1 MILNFK
7 TRKEARDYC
16 WKWSIPLKNINKQS
30 AGSHPWTVRTKET
43 RFVSGK
49 DYKLIDVEGFTDNDK
64 NVANRIQAQQI
75 NKFMNGV
82 VNITMRDGDRYTFN
96 APAGVA
102 MNTLRAW
109 EAKYFTEVVPGKE
122 PAPKRAKKP
131 KPVGKPS
138 AVPAPAKPDLDSELD
153 GGVNLAPA
161 VTEPPVAKPAAPQ
174 PATVEAMPGCFVADR
189 PYVLVDEA
197 GFLRSHT
204 ANKRIVQHIKN
215 NNGVLV
221 FSNVDGDGDATITQ
235 ERTLPYIMHRERKFF
250 RELGTGKA
258 PANTPAVQTVDIA
271 KQQRDKE
278 IIEAAQAVE
287 DALAEHQKAIEVV
300 AQKARAVREAAAKL
314 ALLAS
319 K

>member
-1 MILNFK
+1 MILYFK

-49 DYKLIDVEGFTDNDK
+49 DYKLIDVEGFTDNGK

-82 VNITMRDGDRYTFN
+82 VSITSRDGDRYTFN

-109 EAKYFTEVVPGKE
+109 EAKYFTEVVPGKA

-138 AVPAPAKPDLDSELD
+138 VAPAPAKPDLDSELD
-153 GGVNLAPA
+153 GGVNLAPT
-161 VTEPPVAKPAAPQ
+161 TEPVAKPAAPQ
-174 PATVEAMPGCFVADR
+174 PALVEAMPHNFVANR
-189 PYVLVDEA
+189 PYVLVDEL

-204 ANKRIVQHIKN
+204 ANERIVQHIKN

-221 FSNVDGDGDATITQ
+221 FDSVDGDGDATIEQ
-235 ERTLPYIMHRERKFF
+235 DRSLQFVMHRERVFF
-250 RELGTGKA
+250 RELGTGN
-258 PANTPAVQTVDIA
+258 PANTPSVQTVDIT

-278 IIEAAQAVE
+278 IIKATQAVE
-287 DALAEHQKAIEVV
+287 DALAEHQTAIVV
-300 AQKARAVREAAAKL
+300 VTQKARAVREAAAKL
-314 ALLAS
+314 ALLAR

>member
-7 TRKEARDYC
+7 TRNEARTYC
-16 WKWSIPLKNINKQS
+16 WKWSIPLKNITKGS
-30 AGSHPWTVRTKET
+30 GSHPWTVRTKET
-43 RFVSGK
+43 RFETGK
-49 DYKLIDVEGFTDNDK
+49 DYKLVDVEGFTDNGK
-64 NVANRIQAQQI
+64 NIANSVQSKQI
-75 NKFMNGV
+75 HQLLNGV
-82 VNITMRDGDRYTFN
+82 VHIASRNGDRYTFD

-109 EAKYFTEVVPGKE
+109 EAKYFSEVAPAKA

-174 PATVEAMPGCFVADR
+174 PATVEAMPGCFVANR

-221 FSNVDGDGDATITQ
+221 FSNVDGDGDATIT
-235 ERTLPYIMHRERKFF
+235 EDRTLPYIMHRERKFF

-258 PANTPAVQTVDIA
+258 PATTSAVQAVDIS
-271 KQQRDKE
+271 KQQHDQLV
-278 IIEAAQAVE
+278 IAAAQAVE
-287 DALAEHQKAIEVV
+287 DALAEHQAAIVV
-300 AQKARAVREAAAKL
+300 VTQKARAVREAAAKL
-314 ALLAS
+314 ALLARQ
-319 K
+319 

>member
-7 TRKEARDYC
+7 TRNEARAYC
-16 WKWSIPLKNINKQS
+16 WKWSIPLKNITKGS
-30 AGSHPWTVRTKET
+30 GSHPWTVRTKET
-43 RFVSGK
+43 RFETNK
-49 DYKLIDVEGFTDNDK
+49 QYKLVDFDGFTNDGK
-64 NVANRIQAQQI
+64 NTANRVQAKQI
-75 NKFMNGV
+75 NDYLNGIV
-82 VNITMRDGDRYTFN
+82 KITSRSGDTYTFD
-96 APAGVA
+96 APVGVA
-102 MNTLRAW
+102 MFTLRAW
-109 EAKYFTEVVPGKE
+109 EAKYFTEVVPAK
-122 PAPKRAKKP
+122 AAKPKRAKKP

-138 AVPAPAKPDLDSELD
+138 VAPAPAKPDLDSELD

-161 VTEPPVAKPAAPQ
+161 VTTEPVAKPAAPQ
-174 PATVEAMPGCFVADR
+174 PAMIEAMPNNFVQGR

-204 ANKRIVQHIKN
+204 ANKNIVKHIKN

-221 FSNVDGDGDATITQ
+221 FESVDGDGDAVIYND
-235 ERTLPYIMHRERKFF
+235 RSLPFVMHRERKFF
-250 RELGTGKA
+250 RELGTGN

-271 KQQRDKE
+271 KQQHDQE

-300 AQKARAVREAAAKL
+300 TQKARAVREAAAKL
-314 ALLAS
+314 ALLAR

>member
-7 TRKEARDYC
+7 TRNEARAYC
-16 WKWSIPLKNINKQS
+16 WKWSIPLKNITKGS
-30 AGSHPWTVRTKET
+30 GSHPWTVRTKET
-43 RFVSGK
+43 RFETGK
-49 DYKLIDVEGFTDNDK
+49 DYKLVDVEGFTDNGK
-64 NVANRIQAQQI
+64 NIANSVQSKQI
-75 NKFMNGV
+75 HQLMNGV
-82 VNITMRDGDRYTFN
+82 VHIASRNGDRYTFD

-109 EAKYFTEVVPGKE
+109 EAKYFTEVAPAKA

-138 AVPAPAKPDLDSELD
+138 VAPVPAKPDLDSELD
-153 GGVNLAPA
+153 GGVNLAPT
-161 VTEPPVAKPAAPQ
+161 TEPVAKPAASQ
-174 PATVEAMPGCFVADR
+174 PATVEAMPGNFVANR

-197 GFLRSHT
+197 GFMRSHT

-221 FSNVDGDGDATITQ
+221 FVTVDGDGDATISQ
-235 ERTLPYIMHRERKFF
+235 ERSLPFVMHRERKFF
-250 RELGTGKA
+250 RELGTGTVQA
-258 PANTPAVQTVDIA
+258 DTPAVQTVDIA

-314 ALLAS
+314 ALLAR

>member
-16 WKWSIPLKNINKQS
+16 WKWSIPLKNITKGS
-30 AGSHPWTVRTKET
+30 GSHPWTVRTKET
-43 RFVSGK
+43 RFETGK
-49 DYKLIDVEGFTDNDK
+49 DYKLVDVEGFTDNGK
-64 NVANRIQAQQI
+64 NIANSVQSKQI
-75 NKFMNGV
+75 HQLLNGV
-82 VNITMRDGDRYTFN
+82 VNIASRNGDRYTFN

-109 EAKYFTEVVPGKE
+109 EAKYFVEVAPAKA

-138 AVPAPAKPDLDSELD
+138 AAPVPAKPDLDSELD
-153 GGVNLAPA
+153 GGVNLAP
-161 VTEPPVAKPAAPQ
+161 VTTEPVAKPAAPQ
-174 PATVEAMPGCFVADR
+174 PADIEAMPTHFVAGR
-189 PYVLVDEA
+189 PYVLVDEV

-204 ANKRIVQHIKN
+204 ANKRIVQHIKD
-215 NNGVLV
+215 NNGIMVLE
-221 FSNVDGDGDATITQ
+221 SVDGDGDASITQ
-235 ERTLPYIMHRERKFF
+235 DRTLPYIMHRERKFF

-258 PANTPAVQTVDIA
+258 AADTPAVQTVDIA

-300 AQKARAVREAAAKL
+300 TQKARAVREAAAKL
-314 ALLAS
+314 ALLAR

>member
-16 WKWSIPLKNINKQS
+16 WKWSIPLKNITKGS
-30 AGSHPWTVRTKET
+30 GSHPWTVRTKET
-43 RFVSGK
+43 RFETGK
-49 DYKLIDVEGFTDNDK
+49 DYKLVDVEGFTDNGK
-64 NVANRIQAQQI
+64 NIANSVQSKQI
-75 NKFMNGV
+75 NQLLNGV
-82 VNITMRDGDRYTFN
+82 VNIASRNGDRYTFN

-109 EAKYFTEVVPGKE
+109 EAKYFIEVAPAKA

-138 AVPAPAKPDLDSELD
+138 VAPVPAKPDLDSELD
-153 GGVNLAPA
+153 GGVNLAPT
-161 VTEPPVAKPAAPQ
+161 TEPVAKPAAPQ
-174 PATVEAMPGCFVADR
+174 PATVEAMPGNFVANR

-221 FSNVDGDGDATITQ
+221 FVTVDGDGDATISQ
-235 ERTLPYIMHRERKFF
+235 DRSLPFVMHRERKFF
-250 RELGTGKA
+250 RELGTGTVQA
-258 PANTPAVQTVDIA
+258 DTPAVQTVDIA

-300 AQKARAVREAAAKL
+300 TQKARAVREAAAKL
-314 ALLAS
+314 ALLAR

>member
-16 WKWSIPLKNINKQS
+16 WKWSIPLKNITKGS
-30 AGSHPWTVRTKET
+30 GSHPWTVRTKET
-43 RFVSGK
+43 RFETGK
-49 DYKLIDVEGFTDNDK
+49 DYKLVDAEGFTDNGK
-64 NVANRIQAQQI
+64 NIANSVQSKQI
-75 NKFMNGV
+75 HQLLNGV
-82 VNITMRDGDRYTFN
+82 VHIASRNGDRYTFD

-109 EAKYFTEVVPGKE
+109 EAKYFTEVAPAKA

-138 AVPAPAKPDLDSELD
+138 AAPVPAKPDLDSELD
-153 GGVNLAPA
+153 GGVNLAP
-161 VTEPPVAKPAAPQ
+161 TIEPVAKPAAPQ
-174 PATVEAMPGCFVADR
+174 PATVEAMPGNFVANR

-221 FSNVDGDGDATITQ
+221 FESVDGDGDAVIYKD
-235 ERTLPYIMHRERKFF
+235 RSLPFVMHRERKFF
-250 RELGTGKA
+250 RELGTGTVQA
-258 PANTPAVQTVDIA
+258 DTPAVQTVDIA

-300 AQKARAVREAAAKL
+300 TQKARAVREAAAKL
-314 ALLAS
+314 ALLAR

>member
-16 WKWSIPLKNINKQS
+16 WKWSIPLKNITKGS
-30 AGSHPWTVRTKET
+30 GSHPWTVRTKET
-43 RFVSGK
+43 RFETGK
-49 DYKLIDVEGFTDNDK
+49 DYKLVDVEGFTDNGK
-64 NVANRIQAQQI
+64 NIANSVQSKQI
-75 NKFMNGV
+75 HQLLNGV
-82 VNITMRDGDRYTFN
+82 VNIASRNGDRYTFN

-109 EAKYFTEVVPGKE
+109 EAKYFTEVAPAKA

-138 AVPAPAKPDLDSELD
+138 VAPAPAKPDLDSELD
-153 GGVNLAPA
+153 GGVNLAP
-161 VTEPPVAKPAAPQ
+161 VTEPVAKPAAPQ
-174 PATVEAMPGCFVADR
+174 PATVEAMPTHFVAGR

-215 NNGVLV
+215 NNGIMVLE
-221 FSNVDGDGDATITQ
+221 SVDGDGDASITQ
-235 ERTLPYIMHRERKFF
+235 DRTLPYIMHRERKFF

-258 PANTPAVQTVDIA
+258 PVNSPAVQAVDVA
-271 KQQRDKE
+271 AQQRNKE
-278 IIEAAQAVE
+278 IIEAALAVE

>member
-16 WKWSIPLKNINKQS
+16 WKWSIPLKNITKGS
-30 AGSHPWTVRTKET
+30 GSHPWTVRTKET
-43 RFVSGK
+43 RFETGK
-49 DYKLIDVEGFTDNDK
+49 DYKLVDAEGFTDNGK
-64 NVANRIQAQQI
+64 NIANSVQSKQI
-75 NKFMNGV
+75 HQLLNGV
-82 VNITMRDGDRYTFN
+82 VHIASRNGDRYTFD

-109 EAKYFTEVVPGKE
+109 EAKYFTEVAPAKA

-138 AVPAPAKPDLDSELD
+138 VAPAPAKPDLDSELD
-153 GGVNLAPA
+153 GGVNLAP
-161 VTEPPVAKPAAPQ
+161 TIEPVAKPVAPQ
-174 PATVEAMPGCFVADR
+174 PATVEAMPGNFVANR
-189 PYVLVDEA
+189 PYVLVDVD

-221 FSNVDGDGDATITQ
+221 FESVDGDGDAVIYKD
-235 ERTLPYIMHRERKFF
+235 RSLPFVMHRERKFF
-250 RELGTGKA
+250 RELGTGTVQA
-258 PANTPAVQTVDIA
+258 DTPAVHTVDIA

-300 AQKARAVREAAAKL
+300 TQKARAVREAAAKL
-314 ALLAS
+314 ALLAR

>member
-16 WKWSIPLKNINKQS
+16 WKWSIPLKNITKGS
-30 AGSHPWTVRTKET
+30 GSHPWTVRTKET
-43 RFVSGK
+43 RFETGK
-49 DYKLIDVEGFTDNDK
+49 DYKLVDVEGFTDNGK
-64 NVANRIQAQQI
+64 NIANSVQSKQI
-75 NKFMNGV
+75 NQLLNGV
-82 VNITMRDGDRYTFN
+82 VNIASRNGDRYTFN

-109 EAKYFTEVVPGKE
+109 EAKYFIEVAPAKA

-138 AVPAPAKPDLDSELD
+138 AAPVPAKPDLDSELD
-153 GGVNLAPA
+153 GGVNLAPT
-161 VTEPPVAKPAAPQ
+161 TEPVAKPAAPQ
-174 PATVEAMPGCFVADR
+174 PATVEAMPGNFVANR

-221 FSNVDGDGDATITQ
+221 FVTVDGDGDATISQ
-235 ERTLPYIMHRERKFF
+235 DRSLPFVMHRERKFF
-250 RELGTGKA
+250 RELGTGTVQA
-258 PANTPAVQTVDIA
+258 DTPAVQTVDIA

-300 AQKARAVREAAAKL
+300 TQKARAVREAAAKL
-314 ALLAS
+314 ALLAR

>member
-7 TRKEARDYC
+7 TRNEARAYC
-16 WKWSIPLKNINKQS
+16 WKWSIPLKNITKGS
-30 AGSHPWTVRTKET
+30 GSHPWTVRTKET
-43 RFVSGK
+43 RFETNK
-49 DYKLIDVEGFTDNDK
+49 QYKLVDVEGFTNDGK
-64 NVANRIQAQQI
+64 NTANRVQAKQI
-75 NKFMNGV
+75 NDYLDGIVKITSRNG
-82 VNITMRDGDRYTFN
+82 DAYTFE
-96 APAGVA
+96 APVGVA
-102 MNTLRAW
+102 MFTLRAW
-109 EAKYFTEVVPGKE
+109 EAKYFTEVVPAKAS
-122 PAPKRAKKP
+122 APKRAKKP
-131 KPVGKPS
+131 KPVGTPS

-161 VTEPPVAKPAAPQ
+161 TTEPVAKPAAPQ
-174 PATVEAMPGCFVADR
+174 PADIEAMPTHFVAGR
-189 PYVLVDEA
+189 PYVLIDEA

-204 ANKRIVQHIKN
+204 ANKRIVQHIKD
-215 NNGVLV
+215 NNGIMVLE
-221 FSNVDGDGDATITQ
+221 SVDGDGDASITQ
-235 ERTLPYIMHRERKFF
+235 DRTLPYIMHRERKFF

-258 PANTPAVQTVDIA
+258 AADTPAVQTVDIA

-300 AQKARAVREAAAKL
+300 TQKARAVREAAAKL

>member
-7 TRKEARDYC
+7 TRNEARTYC
-16 WKWSIPLKNINKQS
+16 WKWSIPLKNITKGS
-30 AGSHPWTVRTKET
+30 GSHPWTVRTKET
-43 RFVSGK
+43 RFETGK
-49 DYKLIDVEGFTDNDK
+49 DYKLVDVEGFTDNGK
-64 NVANRIQAQQI
+64 NIANSVQSKQI
-75 NKFMNGV
+75 HQLLNGV
-82 VNITMRDGDRYTFN
+82 VNIASRNGDRYTFN

-109 EAKYFTEVVPGKE
+109 EAKYFTEVVPAK
-122 PAPKRAKKP
+122 AAKPKRAKKP

-138 AVPAPAKPDLDSELD
+138 VAPAPAKPDLDSELD

-161 VTEPPVAKPAAPQ
+161 VTTEPVAKPAAPQ
-174 PATVEAMPGCFVADR
+174 PATIEAMPGNFVANR

-215 NNGVLV
+215 NNGIMVLE
-221 FSNVDGDGDATITQ
+221 SVDGDGDASITQ
-235 ERTLPYIMHRERKFF
+235 DRTLPYIMHRERKFF
-250 RELGTGKA
+250 RELGTGTVQA
-258 PANTPAVQTVDIA
+258 DTPAVQAVDVA
-271 KQQRDKE
+271 AQQRNKE
-278 IIEAAQAVE
+278 IIEAALAVE
-287 DALAEHQKAIEVV
+287 DALTEHQKAIEVV

>member
-7 TRKEARDYC
+7 TRNEARSYC
-16 WKWSIPLKNINKQS
+16 WKWSIPLKNITKGS
-30 AGSHPWTVRTKET
+30 GSHPWTVRTKET
-43 RFVSGK
+43 RFETNK
-49 DYKLIDVEGFTDNDK
+49 QYKLVDVEGFTNDGK
-64 NVANRIQAQQI
+64 NTANRVQAKQI
-75 NKFMNGV
+75 NDYLNGIV
-82 VNITMRDGDRYTFN
+82 KITSRNGDTYTFE
-96 APAGVA
+96 APVGVA
-102 MNTLRAW
+102 MFTLRAW
-109 EAKYFTEVVPGKE
+109 EAKYFTEVAPAKAS
-122 PAPKRAKKP
+122 APKRAKKP

-138 AVPAPAKPDLDSELD
+138 VAPAPVKPDLDSELD

-161 VTEPPVAKPAAPQ
+161 TTEPVAKPAAPQ
-174 PATVEAMPGCFVADR
+174 PADIEAMPTHFVAGR

-215 NNGVLV
+215 NNGIMVLE
-221 FSNVDGDGDATITQ
+221 SVDGDGDASITQ
-235 ERTLPYIMHRERKFF
+235 DRTLPYIMHRERKFF

-258 PANTPAVQTVDIA
+258 PANAPAVQAVDIA
-271 KQQRDKE
+271 KQQREKE
-278 IIEAAQAVE
+278 IIEAALAVE

>member
-7 TRKEARDYC
+7 TRNEARAYC
-16 WKWSIPLKNINKQS
+16 WKWSIPLKNITKGS
-30 AGSHPWTVRTKET
+30 GSHPWTVRTKET
-43 RFVSGK
+43 RFETGK
-49 DYKLIDVEGFTDNDK
+49 DYKLVDVEGFTDNGK
-64 NVANRIQAQQI
+64 NIANSVQSKQI
-75 NKFMNGV
+75 HQLLNGV
-82 VNITMRDGDRYTFN
+82 VNITSRNGDRYTFD

-109 EAKYFTEVVPGKE
+109 EAKYFTEVAPAKA

-138 AVPAPAKPDLDSELD
+138 VAPVPAKPDLDSELD
-153 GGVNLAPA
+153 GGVNLAPT
-161 VTEPPVAKPAAPQ
+161 TEPVAKPAAPQ
-174 PATVEAMPGCFVADR
+174 PATVEAMPGNFVVNR

-221 FSNVDGDGDATITQ
+221 FVTVDGDGDATISQ
-235 ERTLPYIMHRERKFF
+235 DRSLPFVMHRERKFF
-250 RELGTGKA
+250 RELGTGA
-258 PANTPAVQTVDIA
+258 VQADTPAVQTVDIA

-300 AQKARAVREAAAKL
+300 TQKARAVREAAAKL
-314 ALLAS
+314 ALLAR

>member
-16 WKWSIPLKNINKQS
+16 WKWSIPLKNITKGS
-30 AGSHPWTVRTKET
+30 GSHPWTVRTKET
-43 RFVSGK
+43 RFETGK
-49 DYKLIDVEGFTDNDK
+49 DYKLVDVEGFTDNGK
-64 NVANRIQAQQI
+64 NIANSVQSKQI
-75 NKFMNGV
+75 HQLLNGV
-82 VNITMRDGDRYTFN
+82 VNIASRNGDRYTFN

-109 EAKYFTEVVPGKE
+109 EAKYFVEVSPAKA

-138 AVPAPAKPDLDSELD
+138 AAPVPAKPDLDSELD
-153 GGVNLAPA
+153 GGVNLAP
-161 VTEPPVAKPAAPQ
+161 VTTEPVAKPAAPQ
-174 PATVEAMPGCFVADR
+174 PADIEAMPTHFVAGR
-189 PYVLVDEA
+189 PYVLVDEV

-204 ANKRIVQHIKN
+204 ANKRIVQHIKD
-215 NNGVLV
+215 NNGIMVLE
-221 FSNVDGDGDATITQ
+221 SVDGDGDASITQ
-235 ERTLPYIMHRERKFF
+235 DRTLPYIMHRERKFF

-258 PANTPAVQTVDIA
+258 AADTPAVQTVDIA

-300 AQKARAVREAAAKL
+300 TQKARAVREAAAKL
-314 ALLAS
+314 ALLAR

>member
-16 WKWSIPLKNINKQS
+16 WKWSIPLKNITKGS
-30 AGSHPWTVRTKET
+30 GSHPWTVRTKET
-43 RFVSGK
+43 RFETGK
-49 DYKLIDVEGFTDNDK
+49 DYKLVDVEGFTDNGK
-64 NVANRIQAQQI
+64 NIANRVQSKQI
-75 NKFMNGV
+75 HQLLNGV
-82 VNITMRDGDRYTFN
+82 VNIASRNGDRYTFN

-109 EAKYFTEVVPGKE
+109 EAKYFTEVAPAKA

-138 AVPAPAKPDLDSELD
+138 VAPAPAKPDLDSELD

-161 VTEPPVAKPAAPQ
+161 VTEPSVAKPAAPQ
-174 PATVEAMPGCFVADR
+174 PALVEAMPGCFVADR
-189 PYVLVDEA
+189 PYVLVDEP

-235 ERTLPYIMHRERKFF
+235 DRSLPFVMHRERKFF
-250 RELGTGKA
+250 RELGTGN
-258 PANTPAVQTVDIA
+258 PANTPAVQAVDIS
-271 KQQRDKE
+271 KQQHDQLV
-278 IIEAAQAVE
+278 IAAAQAVE

-314 ALLAS
+314 ALLAN

>member
-16 WKWSIPLKNINKQS
+16 WKWSIPLKNITKGS
-30 AGSHPWTVRTKET
+30 GSHPWTVRTKET
-43 RFVSGK
+43 RFETGK
-49 DYKLIDVEGFTDNDK
+49 DYKLVDVEGFTDNGK
-64 NVANRIQAQQI
+64 NIANSVQSKQI
-75 NKFMNGV
+75 HQLLNGV
-82 VNITMRDGDRYTFN
+82 VNIASRNGDRYTFN

-109 EAKYFTEVVPGKE
+109 EAKYFTEVAPAKA

-138 AVPAPAKPDLDSELD
+138 AAPVPAKPDLDSELD
-153 GGVNLAPA
+153 GGVNLAQ
-161 VTEPPVAKPAAPQ
+161 TIEPVAKPAAPQ
-174 PATVEAMPGCFVADR
+174 PATVEAMPGNFVANR

-221 FSNVDGDGDATITQ
+221 FVTVDGDGDATISQ
-235 ERTLPYIMHRERKFF
+235 DRSLPFVIHRERKFF
-250 RELGTGKA
+250 RELGTGTVQA
-258 PANTPAVQTVDIA
+258 DTPAVQTVDIA

-300 AQKARAVREAAAKL
+300 TQKARAVREAAAKL

>member
-7 TRKEARDYC
+7 TRNEARAYC
-16 WKWSIPLKNINKQS
+16 WKWAIPLKNITKGS
-30 AGSHPWTVRTKET
+30 GSHPWTVRTKET
-43 RFVSGK
+43 RFETNK
-49 DYKLIDVEGFTDNDK
+49 QYKLVDVEGFTNNGK
-64 NVANRIQAQQI
+64 NTANRVQAQQI
-75 NKFMNGV
+75 NDYMNGIV
-82 VNITMRDGDRYTFN
+82 KITSRNGDTYTFD
-96 APAGVA
+96 APVGVA
-102 MNTLRAW
+102 MFTLRAW
-109 EAKYFTEVVPGKE
+109 EAKYFTEVVPAKA
-122 PAPKRAKKP
+122 PAPKRTKKP

-138 AVPAPAKPDLDSELD
+138 VAPAPVKPDLDSELD
-153 GGVNLAPA
+153 GGVNLAPT
-161 VTEPPVAKPAAPQ
+161 TEPVAKPAAPQ
-174 PATVEAMPGCFVADR
+174 PATVEALPHNFVAGR
-189 PYVLVDEA
+189 PYVLVDEV
-197 GFLRSHT
+197 GFLRSHV
-204 ANKRIVQHIKN
+204 ANENIVKHIKN

-221 FSNVDGDGDATITQ
+221 FEHVDGDGDGIIKNDYG
-235 ERTLPYIMHRERKFF
+235 LPFVMHRERKFF

-258 PANTPAVQTVDIA
+258 PANAPAVQAVDIA

>member
-16 WKWSIPLKNINKQS
+16 WKWSIPLKNITKGS
-30 AGSHPWTVRTKET
+30 GSHPWTVRTKET
-43 RFVSGK
+43 RFETGK
-49 DYKLIDVEGFTDNDK
+49 DYKLVDVEGFTDNGK
-64 NVANRIQAQQI
+64 NIANSVQSKQI
-75 NKFMNGV
+75 HQLLNGV
-82 VNITMRDGDRYTFN
+82 VNITSRNGDRYTFN

-109 EAKYFTEVVPGKE
+109 EAKYFTEVAPAKA

-138 AVPAPAKPDLDSELD
+138 VAPAPAKPDLDSELD
-153 GGVNLAPA
+153 GGVNLAP
-161 VTEPPVAKPAAPQ
+161 VTEPVAKPAAPQ
-174 PATVEAMPGCFVADR
+174 PATVEAMPTHFVAGR

-197 GFLRSHT
+197 GFLRSDT

-215 NNGVLV
+215 NNGIMVLE
-221 FSNVDGDGDATITQ
+221 SVDGDGDASITQ
-235 ERTLPYIMHRERKFF
+235 DRTLPYIMHRERKFF
-250 RELGTGKA
+250 RELGTGN

-300 AQKARAVREAAAKL
+300 TQKARAVREAAAKL
-314 ALLAS
+314 ALLAH

>member
-16 WKWSIPLKNINKQS
+16 WKWSIPLKNITKGS
-30 AGSHPWTVRTKET
+30 GSHPWTVRTKET
-43 RFVSGK
+43 RFETGK
-49 DYKLIDVEGFTDNDK
+49 DYKLVDVEGFTDNGK
-64 NVANRIQAQQI
+64 NIANSVQSKQI
-75 NKFMNGV
+75 HQLLNGV
-82 VNITMRDGDRYTFN
+82 VNIASRNGDRYTFN

-109 EAKYFTEVVPGKE
+109 EAKYFTEVAPAKA

-138 AVPAPAKPDLDSELD
+138 VAPVPAKPDLDSELD
-153 GGVNLAPA
+153 GGVNLAPT
-161 VTEPPVAKPAAPQ
+161 TEPVAKPAAPP
-174 PATVEAMPGCFVADR
+174 PATVEAMPGNFVVNR

>member
-16 WKWSIPLKNINKQS
+16 WKWSIPLKNITKGS
-30 AGSHPWTVRTKET
+30 GSHPWTVRTKET
-43 RFVSGK
+43 RFETNK
-49 DYKLIDVEGFTDNDK
+49 QYKLVDVEGFTNDGK
-64 NVANRIQAQQI
+64 NTANRVQAKQI
-75 NKFMNGV
+75 NDYLNGIV
-82 VNITMRDGDRYTFN
+82 KITSRNGDTYTFD
-96 APAGVA
+96 APVGVA
-102 MNTLRAW
+102 MFTLRAW
-109 EAKYFTEVVPGKE
+109 EAKYFTEVSPAKAS
-122 PAPKRAKKP
+122 APKRAKKP

-138 AVPAPAKPDLDSELD
+138 VAPAPVKPATNLDSELD

-161 VTEPPVAKPAAPQ
+161 TTEPVAKPAAPQ
-174 PATVEAMPGCFVADR
+174 PATVEAMPGNFVANR

-221 FSNVDGDGDATITQ
+221 FESVDGDGDAVIYKD
-235 ERTLPYIMHRERKFF
+235 RSLPFVMHRERKFF
-250 RELGTGKA
+250 RELGTGN

-287 DALAEHQKAIEVV
+287 DALAEHQKAVEVV
-300 AQKARAVREAAAKL
+300 TQKARAVREAAAKL
-314 ALLAS
+314 ELLAR

>member
-16 WKWSIPLKNINKQS
+16 WKWSIPLKNITKGS
-30 AGSHPWTVRTKET
+30 GSHPWTVRTKET
-43 RFVSGK
+43 RFETGK
-49 DYKLIDVEGFTDNDK
+49 DYKLVDVEGFTDNGK
-64 NVANRIQAQQI
+64 NIANRVQSKQI
-75 NKFMNGV
+75 HQLLNGV
-82 VNITMRDGDRYTFN
+82 VNIASRNGDRYTFN

-109 EAKYFTEVVPGKE
+109 EAKYFTEV
-122 PAPKRAKKP
+122 A
-131 KPVGKPS
+131 
-138 AVPAPAKPDLDSELD
+138 PAPAKPDLDSELD
-153 GGVNLAPA
+153 GGVNLAPT
-161 VTEPPVAKPAAPQ
+161 TEPVAKPAAPQ
-174 PATVEAMPGCFVADR
+174 PALVEAMPGCFVADR
-189 PYVLVDEA
+189 PYVLVDEP

-221 FSNVDGDGDATITQ
+221 FSNVDGDGDASITLD
-235 ERTLPYIMHRERKFF
+235 RTLPYIMHRERKFF
-250 RELGTGKA
+250 RELGTGTVQA
-258 PANTPAVQTVDIA
+258 DTPAVQTVDIA

>member
-16 WKWSIPLKNINKQS
+16 WKWSIPLKNITKGS
-30 AGSHPWTVRTKET
+30 GSHPWTVRTKET
-43 RFVSGK
+43 RFETGK
-49 DYKLIDVEGFTDNDK
+49 DYKLVDVEGFTDNGK
-64 NVANRIQAQQI
+64 NIANSVQSKQI
-75 NKFMNGV
+75 NQLLNGV
-82 VNITMRDGDRYTFN
+82 VNIASRNGDRYTFN

-109 EAKYFTEVVPGKE
+109 EAKYFIEVAPAKA

-138 AVPAPAKPDLDSELD
+138 AAPVPAKPDLDSELD
-153 GGVNLAPA
+153 GGVNLAP
-161 VTEPPVAKPAAPQ
+161 VTTEPVAKPDAPQ
-174 PATVEAMPGCFVADR
+174 PATVEAMPGNFVANR

-221 FSNVDGDGDATITQ
+221 FVTVDGDGDATISQ
-235 ERTLPYIMHRERKFF
+235 DRSLPFVMHRERKFF
-250 RELGTGKA
+250 RELGTGTVQA
-258 PANTPAVQTVDIA
+258 DTPAVQTVDIA

-300 AQKARAVREAAAKL
+300 TQKARAVREAAAKL
-314 ALLAS
+314 ALLAR

>member
-16 WKWSIPLKNINKQS
+16 WKWSIPLKNITKGS
-30 AGSHPWTVRTKET
+30 GSHPWTVRTKET
-43 RFVSGK
+43 RFETGK
-49 DYKLIDVEGFTDNDK
+49 DYKLVDVEGFTDNGK
-64 NVANRIQAQQI
+64 NIANSVQSKQI
-75 NKFMNGV
+75 NQLLNGV
-82 VNITMRDGDRYTFN
+82 VNIASRNGDRYTFN

-102 MNTLRAW
+102 MNTLRVW
-109 EAKYFTEVVPGKE
+109 EAKYFIEVAPAKA

-138 AVPAPAKPDLDSELD
+138 VAPVPAKPDLDSELD
-153 GGVNLAPA
+153 GGVNLAPT
-161 VTEPPVAKPAAPQ
+161 TEPVAKPAAPQ
-174 PATVEAMPGCFVADR
+174 PATVEAMPGNFVANR

-204 ANKRIVQHIKN
+204 ANKRIVQHIKD
-215 NNGVLV
+215 NNGIMVLE
-221 FSNVDGDGDATITQ
+221 SVDGDGDASITQ
-235 ERTLPYIMHRERKFF
+235 DRTLPYIMHRERKFF
-250 RELGTGKA
+250 RELGTGTVQA
-258 PANTPAVQTVDIA
+258 DTPAVQTVDIA

-300 AQKARAVREAAAKL
+300 TQKARAVREAAAKL
-314 ALLAS
+314 ALLAR

>member
-16 WKWSIPLKNINKQS
+16 WKWSIPLKNITKGS
-30 AGSHPWTVRTKET
+30 GSHPWTVRTKET
-43 RFVSGK
+43 RFETGK
-49 DYKLIDVEGFTDNDK
+49 DYKLVDVEGFTNNGK
-64 NVANRIQAQQI
+64 NTANSVQAKQI
-75 NKFMNGV
+75 NKHLDGV
-82 VNITMRDGDRYTFN
+82 VTITSRNGDTYTFD
-96 APAGVA
+96 APVGVA
-102 MNTLRAW
+102 MFTLRAW
-109 EAKYFTEVVPGKE
+109 EAKYFTEVAPAKA

-138 AVPAPAKPDLDSELD
+138 VSPAPVKPDLDSELD

-161 VTEPPVAKPAAPQ
+161 TTEPVTKPAVPQ
-174 PATVEAMPGCFVADR
+174 PADIEAMPTHFVAGR

-215 NNGVLV
+215 NNGVMVLE
-221 FSNVDGDGDATITQ
+221 SVDGASITLD
-235 ERTLPYIMHRERKFF
+235 RTLPYIMHRERKFF
-250 RELGTGKA
+250 RELGTGTVQA
-258 PANTPAVQTVDIA
+258 DTPAVQAVDIS
-271 KQQRDKE
+271 KQQHDQLV
-278 IIEAAQAVE
+278 IAAAQAVE

-314 ALLAS
+314 ALLAN

>member
-7 TRKEARDYC
+7 TRNEARAYC
-16 WKWSIPLKNINKQS
+16 WKWSIPLKNITKGS
-30 AGSHPWTVRTKET
+30 GSHPWTVRAKET
-43 RFVSGK
+43 RFETGK
-49 DYKLIDVEGFTDNDK
+49 DYKLVDVEGFTDNGK
-64 NVANRIQAQQI
+64 NIANSVQSKQI
-75 NKFMNGV
+75 HQLLNGV
-82 VNITMRDGDRYTFN
+82 VHIASRNGDRYTFD

-109 EAKYFTEVVPGKE
+109 EAKYFSEVAPAKA

-138 AVPAPAKPDLDSELD
+138 AVPAPAKADLDSELD

-235 ERTLPYIMHRERKFF
+235 DRTLPYIMHRERKFF
-250 RELGTGKA
+250 RELGTGN

-271 KQQRDKE
+271 ARKREQL
-278 IIEAAQAVE
+278 IIAAAQEVE
-287 DALAEHQKAIEVV
+287 DALAEHQKAIEHV
-300 AQKARAVREAAAKL
+300 QKAGRAVREAAEKL
-314 ALLAS
+314 ALLARQ
-319 K
+319 

>member
-82 VNITMRDGDRYTFN
+82 VSITMRDGDRYTFN

-109 EAKYFTEVVPGKE
+109 EAKYFTEVAPAKA

-138 AVPAPAKPDLDSELD
+138 VAPAPAKPDLDSELD

-161 VTEPPVAKPAAPQ
+161 VTEPSVAKPAAPQ
-174 PATVEAMPGCFVADR
+174 PALVEAMPGCFVADR
-189 PYVLVDEA
+189 PYVLVDER

-235 ERTLPYIMHRERKFF
+235 DGGLPFVMHRERKFF
-250 RELGTGKA
+250 RELGTGN
-258 PANTPAVQTVDIA
+258 PANTPAVQAVDIS
-271 KQQRDKE
+271 KQQHDQLV
-278 IIEAAQAVE
+278 IAAAQAVE

-314 ALLAS
+314 ALLAR

>member
-16 WKWSIPLKNINKQS
+16 WKWSIPLKNITKGN
-30 AGSHPWTVRTKET
+30 GSHPWTVRTKET
-43 RFVSGK
+43 RFETGK
-49 DYKLIDVEGFTDNDK
+49 DYKLVDVEGFTDNGK
-64 NVANRIQAQQI
+64 NIANSVQSKQI
-75 NKFMNGV
+75 HQLLNGV
-82 VNITMRDGDRYTFN
+82 VNIASRNGDRYTFN

-109 EAKYFTEVVPGKE
+109 EAKYFIEVAPAKA

-138 AVPAPAKPDLDSELD
+138 VAPAPVKPDLDSELD

-161 VTEPPVAKPAAPQ
+161 TTEPVAKPAVPQ
-174 PATVEAMPGCFVADR
+174 PADIEAMPTHFVAGR

-204 ANKRIVQHIKN
+204 ANKRIVQHIKD
-215 NNGVLV
+215 NNGIMVLE
-221 FSNVDGDGDATITQ
+221 SVDGDGDASITQ
-235 ERTLPYIMHRERKFF
+235 DRTLPYIMHRERKFF

-258 PANTPAVQTVDIA
+258 AADTPAVQTVDIA

-287 DALAEHQKAIEVV
+287 DALAEHQTAIVV
-300 AQKARAVREAAAKL
+300 VTQKARAVREAAAKL
-314 ALLAS
+314 ALLAR

>member
-16 WKWSIPLKNINKQS
+16 WKWSIPLKNITKGS
-30 AGSHPWTVRTKET
+30 GSHPWTVRTKET
-43 RFVSGK
+43 RFETGK
-49 DYKLIDVEGFTDNDK
+49 DYKLVDVEGFTDNGK
-64 NVANRIQAQQI
+64 NIANSVQSKQI
-75 NKFMNGV
+75 HQLMNGV
-82 VNITMRDGDRYTFN
+82 VHIASRNGDRYTFD

-109 EAKYFTEVVPGKE
+109 EAKYFTEVAPAKD

-138 AVPAPAKPDLDSELD
+138 VAPAPAKPDLDSELD
-153 GGVNLAPA
+153 GGVNLAP
-161 VTEPPVAKPAAPQ
+161 VTEPVAKPAAPQ
-174 PATVEAMPGCFVADR
+174 PATVEAMPTHFVAGR

-215 NNGVLV
+215 NNGIMVLE
-221 FSNVDGDGDATITQ
+221 SVDGDGDASITQ
-235 ERTLPYIMHRERKFF
+235 DRTLPYIMHRERKFF